1 MKIKTIIIAALVF
14 VTASCTS
21 QAVAPRATTG
31 SLPTKTSL
39 PASTPILAPSE
50 IAAPA
55 ATSSNI
61 FGSIPLNSV
70 QAFSIEPVAQAA
82 FEEALKEFVSA
93 GSIRDFR
100 VDSIAVFPSGK
111 GTLIAEIFYSLRTDV
126 DVWPE
131 DGGSSGTDGWITGKC
146 SRFDLVAT
154 ETEHQL
160 TKKRLCR

>member
-1 MKIKTIIIAALVF
+1 MKIKMLVTAAFLF

-21 QAVAPRATTG
+21 QAAAPTATAAP
-31 SLPTKTSL
+31 LPTKISL
-39 PASTPILAPSE
+39 PDATPILTKTAS
-50 IAAPA
+50 PA

-70 QAFSIEPVAQAA
+70 QAFSIEPVAEAA
-82 FEEALKEFVSA
+82 FEEAVQRLTRA
-93 GSIRDFR
+93 GSIADFR
-100 VDSIAVFPSGK
+100 VDSIAVFPSGE

-154 ETEHQL
+154 EIEHQL
-160 TKKRLCR
+160 KNKRLCN